1 MLPWILAT
9 IALVFLLGTLLLHG
23 GSKPAKPRQYDCM
36 GKDNETILVL
46 MHSYKSNKETVFTM
60 CQMIQAAS
68 CPHRLFFGIQQ
79 DVKREQDVYDMYVAT
94 ANTPQLK
101 DHIRVLTRPSHQTHG
116 PLASLTEMYNR
127 LHDKERYVLL
137 TAPGTIFADGFDDL
151 LVRELPEGGVLT
163 GAGTRKVQKETKWM
177 GYLNA
182 TLPRY
187 LPRRQVDQTS
197 SFPVIMQSRPGNMP
211 VVRSRSTARANH
223 PYGAVAL
230 DPRLV
235 FFKHGILEIDV
246 FLYPPSAGLCLSA
259 IFYHAG
265 IAFYAPPRTV
275 AWGLHTLKD
284 AKGPLYNEKEMVE
297 WLKSQQAF
305 VAFSGLDHRLR
316 PTGRAQL
323 GLLRNF
329 PYKFIKFADE
339 TAFQREKAQF
349 TT

>member
-1 MLPWILAT
+1 MLLWRSLAA
-9 IALVFLLGTLLLHG
+9 IALVFLLGTLVHG
-23 GSKPAKPRQYDCM
+23 WKPAPPPRQYDCM
-36 GKDNETILVL
+36 GKDGQSILVL

-116 PLASLTEMYNR
+116 PLASLAELYHR
-127 LHDKERYVLL
+127 LHSHEKYALI

-151 LVRELPEGGVLT
+151 LVHQLPEGGVLT
-163 GAGTRKVQKETKWM
+163 GAGLRTVQKETKWM

-187 LPRRQVDQTS
+187 LPKRQVDDTS
-197 SFPVIMQSRPGNMP
+197 CFPTIVQPKPGTMP
-211 VVRSRSTARANH
+211 VVRSRSTARVQH
-223 PYGAVAL
+223 PYEVLAL

-235 FFKHGILEIDV
+235 FFQHGILEMDA

-259 IFYHAG
+259 LFYHAG
-265 IAFYAPPRTV
+265 LPFYAPPQTV
-275 AWGLHTLKD
+275 AWGVPAIKQATSQRYNKKD
-284 AKGPLYNEKEMVE
+284 TVE

-305 VAFSGLDHRLR
+305 VHFAGLDARLR
-316 PTGRAQL
+316 PTGRAQM
-323 GLLRNF
+323 GLLPHF
-329 PYKFIKFADE
+329 PYKLIKYKDE
-339 TAFQREKAQF
+339 TTFQREKARYG
-349 TT
+349 